1 MFYAEIKKSSEYAN
15 QRGYHLDEKGKFIPF
30 PCEVTSFG
38 VACGQGAV
46 KGGVGGNYKL
56 KDVIL
61 YVKND
66 FGAFAKV
73 M

>member
-1 MFYAEIKKSSEYAN
+1 MLYAEIKKSSEYAN

-30 PCEVTSFG
+30 PVEVTSFG
-38 VACGQGAV
+38 VVCGMGAV
-46 KGGVGGNYKL
+46 KGGIGGNYHL

-66 FGAFAKV
+66 IGEFVKV
-73 M
+73 K